1 MSALR
6 KIKPAPQVLLSEEDK
21 AFWRQWVKSL
31 NLKPMGAHEP
41 VNRDRTGFDA
51 WGTRA

>member
-6 KIKPAPQVLLSEEDK
+6 KPFPAPPALSEAEK
-21 AFWRQWVKSL
+21 EFWRQWVKSL
-31 NLKPMGAHEP
+31 GLKPMGPHEP

-51 WGTRA
+51 WGVR